1 MKKEIFQGV
10 IMGIIIPLS
19 LLCIIYSIF
28 LLFDRQITSQVIES
42 TILLGLGLNALYIRF
57 LFKKDKDYS
66 SRGVMISSF
75 VYFFVW
81 LYLFVI

>member
-1 MKKEIFQGV
+1 
-10 IMGIIIPLS
+10 MGIIIPLI
-19 LLCIIYSIF
+19 LLGIIYLIF
-28 LLFDRQITSQVIES
+28 FFSGVRITGQVIGS

-57 LFKKDKDYS
+57 LFKKDKDYI

-81 LYLFVI
+81 LYMYIL

>member
-28 LLFDRQITSQVIES
+28 LFFDRQITSQVIES